1 LQRQAFEKEIYTIY
15 LTKNCQ
21 TMIIDIQRTVIKTQ
35 LRRFLTL
42 IAFMAVA
49 ATIILIGSLGD
60 NFLGISKYRWALIV
74 MGIYVLSL
82 IVEAFFELNYIY
94 FSDEDDK
101 IILRYFSMSMF
112 NRQKNSIEIPKKVFS
127 GYEIKKSIFGLKKKI
142 VLLQRLKDR
151 DVKYPAVSLTGLN
164 ADELQLLT
172 KILDRHK

>member
-1 LQRQAFEKEIYTIY
+1 
-15 LTKNCQ
+15 
-21 TMIIDIQRTVIKTQ
+21 MIIDIQRTVIKTQ

-127 GYEIKKSIFGLKKKI
+127 GYEIRKSIFGLKKKI

>member
-1 LQRQAFEKEIYTIY
+1 MQRQAFEKEIYTIY

>member
-1 LQRQAFEKEIYTIY
+1 
-15 LTKNCQ
+15 
-21 TMIIDIQRTVIKTQ
+21 MVIDIQRTVIKTQ

-82 IVEAFFELNYIY
+82 ILEAFFELNYIY
-94 FSDEDDK
+94 FSDEDEK
-101 IILRYFSMSMF
+101 IILRYFSMSIF

-127 GYEIKKSIFGLKKKI
+127 GYEIKRSIFGLKKKI
-142 VLLQRLKDR
+142 VLLQRLKER
-151 DVKYPAVSLTGLN
+151 DVKYPGVSITGLS
-164 ADELQLLT
+164 ADELQLLI
-172 KILDRHK
+172 KALDRYK